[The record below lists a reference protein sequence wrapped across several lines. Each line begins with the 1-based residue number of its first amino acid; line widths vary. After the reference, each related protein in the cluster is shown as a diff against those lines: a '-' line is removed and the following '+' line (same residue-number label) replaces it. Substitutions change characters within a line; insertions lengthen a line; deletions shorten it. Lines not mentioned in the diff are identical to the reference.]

1 MSRRISVIIPTVGR
15 ASLSQCLEG
24 LARQALKPDD
34 VQVVEDKARRGPGW
48 ARNEGIRKA
57 TGDILAF
64 LDDDAVPPPDW
75 LSSMVQAMD
84 HAEADVAG
92 GSFEETDPVLREI
105 RALRPLPQQPMVDG
119 LGLVGN
125 SGNLLL
131 RREVLDVL
139 KARDG
144 YWFTEEWGAFG
155 SEDWELIM
163 RVRSYGFHLV
173 YVPVHV
179 QHLRRVTPR
188 QYWSHQ
194 FKRGVGIFLLNRAMR
209 RRGSSAPQAGLLW
222 DQSKPP
228 LVRWLTVIAVKVF
241 GPFTWSQFTRKRSF
255 LIHWVAEKMQ
265 GAGYVWGVMRY
276 GR

>member
-1 MSRRISVIIPTVGR
+1 MSRKVSVIIPTVGR

-24 LARQALKPDD
+24 LARQSLKPDE
-34 VQVVEDKARRGPGW
+34 VQVVEDKSRRGPGW
-48 ARNEGIRKA
+48 ARNQGICKA

-64 LDDDAVPPPDW
+64 LDDDAVPPPEW
-75 LSSMVQAMD
+75 LASMVEAME
-84 HAEADVAG
+84 HAEADGAG

-105 RALRPLPQQPMVDG
+105 RALRPPPRQQMVDG

-131 RREVLDVL
+131 RREVLEVL

-144 YWFTEEWGAFG
+144 YWFIEDWGAFG

-179 QHLRRVTPR
+179 QHLRRVTSP

-194 FKRGVGIFLLNRAMR
+194 FKRGVGIFLLDRAMR
-209 RRGSSAPQAGLLW
+209 RRGASPPQAGLLW

-228 LVRWLTVIAVKVF
+228 LVRWLTVIAVKLF
-241 GPFTWSQFTRKRSF
+241 GPFAWNRFTRKRSF
-255 LIHWVAEKMQ
+255 FIHWIAEKMQ
-265 GAGYVWGVMRY
+265 SAGYLWGLMRY